1 MEGGF
6 FRIGRFGNAP
16 VRIHWSAPIGAFFFS
31 GIGFYPGAWAAFIL
45 LILVHEL
52 GHALMVRA
60 FGLHVVSI
68 DVHGLGGVCQHIGT
82 TTPIGRSL
90 IAWGGVFG
98 QAVILA
104 IALILKLVLPPIGN
118 VYLAQAMSTFIGTNL
133 WLMAV
138 NLVPIPGFDGAEAWK
153 LFAPSNIKSW
163 WYRRS
168 LQKSQPKGIVRL
180 TVDRAVELTVDGG
193 KDLSAARK
201 DLIERVE
208 KATFVPPK
216 PPEKPSVFE

>member
-153 LFAPSNIKSW
+153 LFGKEGLPAW
-163 WYRRS
+163 WRRRKMKTAS
-168 LQKSQPKGIVRL
+168 RAEPKGVVRNMP
-180 TVDRAVELTVDGG
+180 V
-193 KDLSAARK
+193 RK
-201 DLIERVE
+201 RFISNDPADDILENTPTSTKR
-208 KATFVPPK
+208 PP
-216 PPEKPSVFE
+216 PHMLN